1 MFVEE
6 IQIDWRVSSHI
17 TIVSVPYTFIRS
29 TNNSSST
36 VMCESYLH
44 CLVVRS
50 ITEPAQTIHFRQRRD
65 FLSLNVCKVHRQV
78 CKTMTYRFGKQLVLR
93 KNYMWKITHGI
104 WWTYAMEFLCWW
116 IRYMTTYLITFNNW
130 TILHQ
135 DEITNKTR
143 LHTRQDEIT
152 NKTRR
157 DYTQDE
163 ITNKTRRDYK

>member
-6 IQIDWRVSSHI
+6 IQIDWTVSSHI

-104 WWTYAMEFLCWW
+104 WWTYAMEFLVLMDTLHDNLLN
-116 IRYMTTYLITFNNW
+116 YFQQLNYLTPRRDYK
-130 TILHQ
+130 Q
-135 DEITNKTR
+135 DEIT
-143 LHTRQDEIT
+143 
-152 NKTRR
+152 
-157 DYTQDE
+157 Y
-163 ITNKTRRDYK
+163 KTRRDYKQDKTRLHMKRYPCHFLNI